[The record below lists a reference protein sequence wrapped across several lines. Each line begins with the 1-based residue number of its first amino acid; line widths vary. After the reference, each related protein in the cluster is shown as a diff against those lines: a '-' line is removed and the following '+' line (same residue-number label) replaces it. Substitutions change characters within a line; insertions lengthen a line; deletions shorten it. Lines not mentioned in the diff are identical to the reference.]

1 MPILEKVEYET
12 YCQGIAS
19 GMKIYDAY
27 RSAYPS
33 VKRNV
38 SARTNA
44 RRLERER
51 PEILERIKELREKNA
66 ESIGWSREKSLKHFV
81 GIADNIK
88 ASNRDRIAAGMHLDE
103 VTGILSKHDIKD
115 KSQLP
120 SVNIFLNTKG
130 K

>member
-19 GMKIYDAY
+19 GKKVSDAY
-27 RSAYPS
+27 RAAYPAA
-33 VKRNV
+33 KRNV
-38 SARTNA
+38 TATTNG

-66 ESIGWSREKSLKHFV
+66 EISDWNRKKALDILIKISEDSRYDSDK
-81 GIADNIK
+81 IK
-88 ASNRDRIAAGMHLDE
+88 AVEALNRM
-103 VTGILSKHDIKD
+103 TGITAEDDNKN